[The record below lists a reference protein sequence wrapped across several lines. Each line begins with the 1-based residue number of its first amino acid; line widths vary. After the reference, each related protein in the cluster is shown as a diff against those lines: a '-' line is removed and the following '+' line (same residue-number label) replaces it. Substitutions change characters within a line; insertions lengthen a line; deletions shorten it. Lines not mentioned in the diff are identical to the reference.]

1 MSKCMKR
8 KVKTVVVTGMALML
22 SVAIVSDDWREE
34 VRQRLLKEH
43 SCELNYI
50 TGIRSF
56 ELLGNKTVTF
66 RAHCTDERSFDVTRA
81 EGSSDFEI
89 RACGNVEC

>member
-8 KVKTVVVTGMALML
+8 KVRTVVITGMALML
-22 SVAIVSDDWREE
+22 TVAVVSDEWREE
-34 VRQRLLKEH
+34 VRQQLLKEH
-43 SCELNYI
+43 NCELNYL

-56 ELLGNKTVTF
+56 ELLDKKTVTF
-66 RAHCTDERSFDVTRA
+66 RAHCTDERAFDVTRSD
-81 EGSSDFEI
+81 GSSDFEI